1 MHESVGSITLITADA
16 IASADLAV
24 PGNRQAP
31 AALLIERTAAHAR
44 VLAAGSLSDLAHHP
58 ATDSAQRL
66 TRPGCVLVPA
76 LVNAHTHLD
85 LTHIGPQPHNPN
97 HGFMTWIDL
106 VRRHRHTDQG
116 EIRAS
121 VARGCS
127 LLRKGGVGLVGDIAG
142 AVNASPSLEPWQ
154 ALAESGLVGT
164 SYAEFFAIGTREQ
177 AALDRLD
184 AVLKGIETFT
194 RGRVRLGL
202 QPHAPNTVSPRAYDH
217 AGALVQRFGLPLV
230 THIAESY
237 EESGFVAFCL
247 GPQRRL
253 LEDLGLWT
261 DEIAQS
267 FVRGRSPVEHLE
279 PFIRKYGST
288 LVHVNQCSDHDLELL
303 SRAHA
308 RVVYCP
314 RASDY
319 FGAQRHFGPHRYREM
334 LEAGIEVALGTDA
347 VINLP
352 SGVVDEA
359 GLGLSTLDEA
369 RFLFRRD
376 GTDPDTLVRMMTT
389 HGARAIG
396 WENRF
401 VTLGEGST
409 PLGVLAIPASGEG
422 SPAERVLRSAS
433 APEFLFGEN

>member
-1 MHESVGSITLITADA
+1 MRESVTSITLLTADA
-16 IASADLAV
+16 IASADLAAQ
-24 PGNRQAP
+24 GNRQAP
-31 AALLIERTAAHAR
+31 TALLIERTDSQSR
-44 VLAAGSLSDLAHHP
+44 ILAAGRASDLTHHP

-66 TRPGCVLVPA
+66 HRPGCVLMPA

-85 LTHIGPQPHNPN
+85 LTHIGPRPHHPS
-97 HGFMTWIDL
+97 HGFMPWIDL
-106 VRRHRHTDQG
+106 VRRNRHTDPG

-121 VARGCS
+121 VARGCA
-127 LLRKGGVGLVGDIAG
+127 LLRQGGVGLVGDIAG
-142 AVNASPSLEPWQ
+142 AVAGSPSLEPWQ
-154 ALAESGLVGT
+154 ALAVSGLAGT
-164 SYAEFFAIGTREQ
+164 SFIEFFAIGTREQ
-177 AALDRLD
+177 ASLDRLD
-184 AVLKGIETFT
+184 TVLEGITSLT
-194 RGRVRLGL
+194 RGQVRLGL

-217 AGALVQRFGLPLV
+217 AGALAQRLDLPLI
-230 THIAESY
+230 THLAESP
-237 EESGFVAFCL
+237 EEREFVATTT

-261 DEIAQS
+261 DEIAQTFIHGS
-267 FVRGRSPVEHLE
+267 SPVEHLH

-288 LVHVNQCSDHDLELL
+288 LVHLNQCSDRDLELL
-303 SRAHA
+303 ARARA

-319 FGAQRHFGPHRYREM
+319 FGAQRHFGAHRYREM
-334 LEAGIEVALGTDA
+334 LKAGIEVALGTDS

-369 RFLFRRD
+369 RFLFQRD
-376 GTDPDTLVRMMTT
+376 GTDPDILLKMMTT

-396 WENRF
+396 WEDRF

-409 PLGVLAIPASGEG
+409 PVGILAIPASGEG
-422 SPAERVLRSAS
+422 TPAERVLRSGS